1 MPYRSGMRADVQ
13 SSSLMDLEPGSSAY
27 ASAQENAFGSIRGG
41 FCDRELSM
49 SNPPWPEWI
58 IGGDF
63 RMRSGL
69 PQQLNFVM
77 VGASVVPRGG
87 VAR

>member
-1 MPYRSGMRADVQ
+1 MGLD
-13 SSSLMDLEPGSSAY
+13 PGSSAY
-27 ASAQENAFGSIRGG
+27 ASVQENAVGSIRGR
-41 FCDRELSM
+41 FCDEELSM

-58 IGGDF
+58 IRGDS